1 MTKPEQIIESPGAQ
15 DWDTIFDGLSNL
27 QSVKNDNPSNPFRFG
42 IYSDTSTVL
51 SNSNPVP
58 LPQNLGSE
66 KVKPLHGKF
75 YEEII
80 KDSMTSSSLE
90 DSQHP
95 KVRRLCSTAS
105 SLAATAL
112 APTTTDRYGRAW
124 GRFKAFC
131 STMAFNPFE
140 TPGPV
145 IATWL
150 V

>member
-1 MTKPEQIIESPGAQ
+1 M
-15 DWDTIFDGLSNL
+15 
-27 QSVKNDNPSNPFRFG
+27 
-42 IYSDTSTVL
+42 

-66 KVKPLHGKF
+66 KVKSLHGKF

-80 KDSMTSSSLE
+80 KDSLTNSSLE

-95 KVRRLCSTAS
+95 KVRRLRSTAS

-112 APTTTDRYGRAW
+112 APSTSNRYGRAW

-131 STMAFNPFE
+131 SKHGFDPLEAA
-140 TPGPV
+140 GPV
-145 IATWL
+145 VATWL
-150 V
+150 VCRAEETGSPNVPESDLKSV